1 MLIGRIPK
9 PRKKGLYLALM
20 SVSLMAFILGVV
32 IGIASFSREPLLEVK
47 RTIELYSYA
56 SIFDVDY
63 ILRPNAL
70 FNESKVNSGS
80 YKFMYISLVRYI
92 EVNHTFVTVGAESVN
107 GNASIVVS
115 VAHPDGWA
123 KEYKRFEVPLS
134 RGITSTA
141 FTINLS
147 DVLRFMDALTRDIG
161 ISYDNFR
168 LVIEAFVV
176 AEVSTNNRTDRLY
189 VPHPIALNVKSSA
202 NRIIGPANLTIKD
215 TETQSHVEKRPVYM
229 LGMGIEFARG
239 ISLLIVALSAV
250 GIVFGGLKA
259 RSPPSPL
266 RAILKS
272 EAKYKALIV
281 EASDSPVLSSSYY
294 IVELSSLDELAKVA
308 RLLERPI
315 LKYRPRE
322 KPDEYIYAI
331 HDREYTYIYRVSK

>member
-1 MLIGRIPK
+1 MLISRIPK
-9 PRKKGLYLALM
+9 PHKKSLYLALM
-20 SVSLMAFILGVV
+20 FVSLMAFIFGVV
-32 IGIASFSREPLLEVK
+32 MGIASFSREPSLEVK
-47 RTIELYSYA
+47 RTVELYSYT

-70 FNESKVNSGS
+70 FNESKVDSRS

-92 EVNHTFVTVGAESVN
+92 EVNHTFTTIGAGSVN
-107 GNASIVVS
+107 GNVRIIVS
-115 VAHPDGWA
+115 VSHPDGWA

-134 RGITSTA
+134 REITSTA

-147 DVLRFMDALTRDIG
+147 DVLRLMDALTRDIE

-176 AEVSTNNRTDRLY
+176 ADVSVGNRVDRLY
-189 VPHPIALNVKSSA
+189 VPHPITLNVKSSA
-202 NRIIGPANLTIKD
+202 NRIVGPANLTVED
-215 TETQSHVEKRPVYM
+215 TETQSYVEKKPVYM
-229 LGMGIEFARG
+229 LGMDIEFARG

-250 GIVFGGLKA
+250 GIAFSSLKA

-266 RAILKS
+266 RPILRS

-331 HDREYTYIYRVSK
+331 HDKEYTYIYRVSK